1 MSNSESNQS
10 LLFSVKVGKSYKNR
24 GWALNRES
32 AVSLVPKVSYED
44 ECDILVDG
52 IPAKAR
58 FNIVPRIFY
67 NSNQNIVDHLKKLSD
82 EGVERVDLELLLN
95 HNDSIDSSEVTR
107 LLEDINKLNHQLT
120 HKDLEISELKDQ
132 VKYFKSFENNKD
144 EELEKLHKEISDLK
158 NIIINQDNEIDSL
171 FNSIIQLELDN
182 DESFKQRAYYEEEN
196 KKLNKKIEKLLD
208 VLSAD

>member
-1 MSNSESNQS
+1 MSNLESNQS

-32 AVSLVPKVSYED
+32 AVSLVPKVSYEE

-67 NSNQNIVDHLKKLSD
+67 NNNQSIVNHLKKLSD

-95 HNDSIDSSEVTR
+95 HNQSIESFEATE
-107 LLEDINKLNHQLT
+107 LLEDINKLNHQLH
-120 HKDLEISELKDQ
+120 HKDLEIAELKNQ

-158 NIIINQDNEIDSL
+158 DVIRNQDNEIDSL

-196 KKLNKKIEKLLD
+196 KKLNKKLEKLLD